1 MARPAK
7 PKTDIAKRLIE
18 FRGGISR
25 DDFAQSVEVIPGTYA
40 NYERGDSEPNSV
52 VLQKLASVH
61 GMNIHWLMTGT
72 GSMRVGEGVKVDD
85 TNMAHVRKVVQ
96 NIAYFTAGQ
105 GLRRMKPDAYSEH
118 FLELFDYLMTLDDYD
133 EKSAEKVIEFGSE
146 RLKRAFGQAD

>member
-1 MARPAK
+1 
-7 PKTDIAKRLIE
+7 
-18 FRGGISR
+18 
-25 DDFAQSVEVIPGTYA
+25 
-40 NYERGDSEPNSV
+40 
-52 VLQKLASVH
+52 
-61 GMNIHWLMTGT
+61 
-72 GSMRVGEGVKVDD
+72 MRVGEGVKVDD